1 LNPTKRKLLQ
11 AGLIL
16 FALWPLLQIG
26 LVLQFQVNPWKLAGW
41 GMYSAPQFPA
51 ELRVEAR
58 VPGEAGVFELRTRPE
73 ALQATELRFLERR
86 LGLGRLARPDELG
99 QALLDHYPP
108 IDGVTIE
115 VRQPALDPVSG
126 MVVESQVRYEFPRD
140 R

>member
-1 LNPTKRKLLQ
+1 LNPTKRKLLH

-16 FALWPLLQIG
+16 FALWPLVQIG

-58 VPGEAGVFELRTRPE
+58 VPGEAGAFELRTIPE
-73 ALQATELRFLERR
+73 AVQDEELRFLERR
-86 LGLGRLARPDELG
+86 LGLGRLARPDSFG
-99 QALLDHYPP
+99 RALLDYYPA

-115 VRQPALDPVSG
+115 VRQPTLDPVSG
-126 MVVESQVRYEFPRD
+126 MVVESQACYEFPRD